1 MAMYKST
8 PAYQAYVQAK
18 SRGNP
23 VIEDPEPKG
32 ILTYSL
38 KLDRPLKFYELSS
51 FSDSNV
57 RKLSKLY

>member
-32 ILTYSL
+32 MHNYSH
-38 KLDRPLKFYELSS
+38 
-51 FSDSNV
+51 
-57 RKLSKLY
+57 